1 MTQTKGRK
9 SREALLLFAR
19 YPFTGPVKTRLAAGI
34 GAGNARRL
42 YYCFLK
48 DIFAQ
53 LGRLDHGVEV
63 FVFFTP
69 AAAVLEFRDLFGAGF
84 TCLPQTGDSLG
95 ERMKNAFREVFE
107 RGISRAVV
115 IGSDLPSLGAAELED
130 AFDRL
135 KREPAVIGPAL
146 DGGYYLLGL
155 NREVYSTRVFEDISW
170 SSPAV
175 FPGTMQRFRE
185 LGVKPAVLGLMA
197 DIDDLADLKAFYH
210 GGRRRENA
218 PATVGFIDWAL
229 AGLVPYENLQK

>member
-1 MTQTKGRK
+1 MTGTKEKK

-53 LGRLDHGVEV
+53 LEQLDPGVEL
-63 FVFFTP
+63 FVFFAP
-69 AAAVLEFRDLFGAGF
+69 AAAAPEFRDLFGGGF
-84 TCLPQTGDSLG
+84 ACLPQEGGTLG
-95 ERMKNAFREVFE
+95 ERMQNAFREVFK
-107 RGISRAVV
+107 RGIARAVV
-115 IGSDLPSLGAAELED
+115 IGSDLPGLGAAELKD
-130 AFDRL
+130 AFARL
-135 KREPAVIGPAL
+135 RREPAVIGPAL

-155 NREVYSTRVFEDISW
+155 NREVYSSRVFEDISW

-175 FPGTMQRFRE
+175 FPGTMQRFGE
-185 LGVKPAVLGLMA
+185 LGVKPAVLGPMA
-197 DIDDLADLKAFYH
+197 DIDDLADLKNFYH
-210 GGRRRENA
+210 GGSSRGNA

-229 AGLVPYENLQK
+229 AGLAPYENL